1 MNSRHMD
8 WLNQNRNRAYP
19 LVQEEWRKHVD
30 PESGLDCILLDALV
44 VNAGIDPESR
54 KLYIK
59 SIVTR
64 PTKTTITIN
73 YAGENATVEMS
84 GGSVDGPESF
94 ETIRGLWSHAEEMGC
109 AVPIALVFSSHEYIY
124 SKLGSFS
131 RTFPDNGIPLMPT
144 RQVNLTEGHGVSGI
158 MVNGSANVHGGGV
171 ISGDVVLE
179 DGYRTSPVVQDGRV
193 LVRTGSR
200 YGIDPC
206 HYPVDTR
213 GKDCSRLLFFFCGQN
228 AINSGNVNING
239 GRGITVDQGRK
250 YNGIPCVEIKASKE
264 LLELYSPE

>member
-1 MNSRHMD
+1 MNSRYMD
-8 WLNQNRNRAYP
+8 WLNQNRHRAYP
-19 LVQEEWRKHVD
+19 FVQEEWRKYAD

-44 VNAGIDPESR
+44 VNAGIDPEPR

-59 SIVTR
+59 SVVSL
-64 PTKTTITIN
+64 PAKTIITIN
-73 YAGENATVEMS
+73 YAGDTTVVEIS

-94 ETIRGLWSHAEEMGC
+94 ETLRGSWSHTGGMGC
-109 AVPIALVFSSHEYIY
+109 AVPITLVFSSHEYIY
-124 SKLGSFS
+124 SNLGSIN
-131 RTFPDNGIPLMPT
+131 RTFPGNGMPLMPS
-144 RQVNLTEGHGVSGI
+144 RYVNLTEGHGVSGI
-158 MVNGSANVHGGGV
+158 QVNGSATVHGGGV

-193 LVRTGSR
+193 LVRTGAR

-213 GKDCSRLLFFFCGQN
+213 DDDCSRLLLFFCGQN

-239 GRGITVDQGRK
+239 GRGITVEQGRK
-250 YNGIPCVEIKASKE
+250 YNGIPCIEIKTSKE